1 MCVPRMRS
9 RACGAPWTSLVPCLP
24 CAPSSGGCRPG
35 PCRGC
40 CTASERVRKLEGD
53 DFEDLLQSNEDAVLR
68 SIADELR
75 QALPTDAMLSSEHQ
89 AMEKMQQ
96 STKPVVH
103 MDAFLYEDSL
113 VDQLCEEGTMSRHYC
128 LSCGSRKT
136 APLEFISHSLSLVE
150 LKFLFQH
157 VLPDLTGKMLLDVG
171 SRLGAVLFGGA
182 LYSSA
187 ARLIGVEMNKEFCE
201 LQEKMIHK
209 YHFTDRIQ
217 VLHADIC
224 TQASLLQDAD
234 VIVLHN
240 VFEYFLDEKAQ
251 TRAWTC
257 ISSHARKK
265 GAFLVTVPALEESL
279 TKFKTGI
286 DLRAWVEEI
295 QLDYNVYLGP
305 DTDNEALESIHVY
318 QVR

>member
-1 MCVPRMRS
+1 M
-9 RACGAPWTSLVPCLP
+9 
-24 CAPSSGGCRPG
+24 
-35 PCRGC
+35 
-40 CTASERVRKLEGD
+40 
-53 DFEDLLQSNEDAVLR
+53 LR
-68 SIADELR
+68 IIADELR
-75 QALPTDAMLSSEHQ
+75 QAMPEDAMLSSEHK
-89 AMEKMQQ
+89 AMEKMEQ
-96 STKPVVH
+96 STKPMVH
-103 MDAFLYEDSL
+103 LDAFLYEDSF
-113 VDQLCEEGTMSRHYC
+113 VDQMCEEGTMNRHYC
-128 LSCGSRKT
+128 LSCGSWKT

-157 VLPDLTGKMLLDVG
+157 ALPDLTGKMLLDVG

-187 ARLIGVEMNKEFCE
+187 ARLVGVEMNKDFCE
-201 LQEKMIHK
+201 LQEKIINK
-209 YHFTDRIQ
+209 YHFSDKVQ

-224 TQASLLQDAD
+224 TQTSLLQDAD
-234 VIVLHN
+234 VIVLNN
-240 VFEYFLDEKAQ
+240 VFEYFLDENEQ

-279 TKFKTGI
+279 AKLQTGI
-286 DLRAWVEEI
+286 DLKTWVEEV
-295 QLDYNVYLGP
+295 QLDCNVYLGP